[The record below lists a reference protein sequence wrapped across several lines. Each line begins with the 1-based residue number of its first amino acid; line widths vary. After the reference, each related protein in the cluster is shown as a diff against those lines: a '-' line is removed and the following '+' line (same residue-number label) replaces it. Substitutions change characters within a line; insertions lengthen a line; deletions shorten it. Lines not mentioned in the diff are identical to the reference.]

1 MRVCIPKDLQTHF
14 KRKQFKISLKSG
26 RYKVCKSLSLY
37 LNDCIKEIYQEIRM
51 GNKKLTLEE
60 VKSILKIEVDKSVL
74 HIQHTET
81 GTGTTESQVLHSLQ
95 HITKEET
102 QFKRTLE
109 DERKKIEGKVDREMS
124 KILKSNGF
132 QINKRSLEFKTL
144 RKRVIELKLLR
155 FKYKK
160 DYVSGKNT
168 DLNKFL
174 NECETH

>member
-1 MRVCIPKDLQTHF
+1 MRVCIPKDLQPHF

-26 RYKVCKSLSLY
+26 RYNLCKRLSLY
-37 LNDCIKEIYQEIRM
+37 LNDYLKEIYQEIRM
-51 GNKKLTLEE
+51 GKKKLTLEE
-60 VKSILKIEVDKSVL
+60 VKSILKIEVDKSIL

-109 DERKKIEGKVDREMS
+109 DERKKIEGKVDREMT

-132 QINKRSLEFKTL
+132 KIDKKSLEFKTL
-144 RKRVIELKLLR
+144 
-155 FKYKK
+155 Y
-160 DYVSGKNT
+160 
-168 DLNKFL
+168 
-174 NECETH
+174 